1 MNTQN
6 LTSMNTFQCLPQMEA
21 ALYLIGDPEE
31 VIRHPRLSRA
41 EKRALLASWASD
53 AYAVENQPTL
63 RRLDNGT
70 VIPVERII
78 SALKTLDET
87 PEAGERFSTRVLPWR
102 SSARRG
108 ASWRRTGRFF
118 GPDDDGDPPPC
129 PVSAAPRPRP
139 PGGRGAMA
147 SVDLAYA

>member
-1 MNTQN
+1 MNTRNQ
-6 LTSMNTFQCLPQMEA
+6 TSMNTFQRLPLMEA
-21 ALYLIGDPEE
+21 ALYLLGDPEE

-53 AYAVENQPTL
+53 AYAVGNQPTL

-78 SALKTLDET
+78 SALKVLDEM
-87 PEAGERFSTRVLPWR
+87 PEAGERFSARVLPWR
-102 SSARRG
+102 PSSRRD
-108 ASWRRTGRFF
+108 AWRRSGRFL
-118 GPDDDGDPPPC
+118 GPDDDDDPPPC
-129 PVSAAPRPRP
+129 PVSVAPRPRP